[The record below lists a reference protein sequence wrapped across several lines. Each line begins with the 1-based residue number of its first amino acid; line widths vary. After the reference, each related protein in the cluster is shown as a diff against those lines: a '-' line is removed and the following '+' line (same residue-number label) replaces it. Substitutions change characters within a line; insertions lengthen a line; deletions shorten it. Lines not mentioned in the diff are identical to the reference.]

1 MFVTALL
8 WSWIYLGFGLCG
20 GDLRMAYS
28 ACLIAG
34 IFLWEGTFGRL
45 LRPAFSGFWKFVRM
59 RLRLIWLPCKKF
71 LKKAGKIKNYL
82 FASGKKWVTIKCK
95 YHPLKQTKN
104 RRTTHGNTHPQIRLV
119 YHRSSLFLKILVL
132 VTILASAAAL
142 LVMRSTMLGY
152 RQQSQVLQS
161 QAVALQR
168 ENAEL
173 TEHIEE
179 LGTDNSIRRI
189 AREELGLMEPSAQF
203 FNPGE

>member
-1 MFVTALL
+1 MTDALHLGQGLLLGAGLGLFYGFLRYFRPRWLGDLMFVTALL

-82 FASGKKWVTIKCK
+82 FLLDLRYGIISISSTNGV
-95 YHPLKQTKN
+95 
-104 RRTTHGNTHPQIRLV
+104 RRFGFAKRYLV
-119 YHRSSLFLKILVL
+119 ESC
-132 VTILASAAAL
+132 
-142 LVMRSTMLGY
+142 G
-152 RQQSQVLQS
+152 
-161 QAVALQR
+161 
-168 ENAEL
+168 
-173 TEHIEE
+173 
-179 LGTDNSIRRI
+179 
-189 AREELGLMEPSAQF
+189 
-203 FNPGE
+203 